1 MFAKA
6 SEVAAIRPAS
16 DSTPFS
22 QAQLDAAAKAA
33 AAAVKAAGVVAAAKY
48 GA

>member
-6 SEVAAIRPAS
+6 SEVTTIRPAP
-16 DSTPFS
+16 DPTPFS
-22 QAQLDAAAKAA
+22 QAHLDAAEKLA
-33 AAAVKAAGVVAAAKY
+33 AAAVKAAADRAAAAY